1 MRKLYSYVVI
11 LTLIFSSCSTSSD
24 VVSSNRIQKR
34 KYTKGL
40 NIKKSPFKGFNLTRN
55 NSLVTTKHV
64 FPKPKVQSLKINK
77 ISKNIA
83 ESKQL
88 NINEAFI
95 AFNSNN
101 NDPFNTN
108 NKSDNFLDN
117 DLVLIE
123 STKTKEKTQKFNE
136 VINEKLSAIS
146 LLDGETEP
154 KAHWAAIT
162 GMICGILGLLVAPLF
177 FSTLGIIFGGI
188 GISKIKKNPEKYKG
202 RGMAVAGLVTGIIG
216 IVVIFLLVAI
226 VLALYI

>member
-1 MRKLYSYVVI
+1 ME
-11 LTLIFSSCSTSSD
+11 C
-24 VVSSNRIQKR
+24 
-34 KYTKGL
+34 
-40 NIKKSPFKGFNLTRN
+40 
-55 NSLVTTKHV
+55 HV
-64 FPKPKVQSLKINK
+64 DNFYNK

-101 NDPFNTN
+101 NYPSKRN

-117 DLVLIE
+117 DLVLIK
-123 STKTKEKTQKFNE
+123 STKMKEKTQKFNE

-146 LLDGETEP
+146 LLDGEPEP

-162 GMICGILGLLVAPLF
+162 GMICGILGLLVAPLV

-188 GISKIKKNPEKYKG
+188 GISKIQKNPEKYKG
-202 RGMAVAGLVTGIIG
+202 KGMAVSGLVTGIIG
-216 IVVIFLLVAI
+216 FVVIFLLVAI
-226 VLALYI
+226 LIGLYI